1 MDRKIDIAHG
11 KARSAF
17 YSTLVLEI
25 GRVKRECNVS
35 PAVARRLVMSAMA
48 EILAQA
54 IANTEIP
61 EKENE
66 Q

>member
-11 KARSAF
+11 KVRSAF